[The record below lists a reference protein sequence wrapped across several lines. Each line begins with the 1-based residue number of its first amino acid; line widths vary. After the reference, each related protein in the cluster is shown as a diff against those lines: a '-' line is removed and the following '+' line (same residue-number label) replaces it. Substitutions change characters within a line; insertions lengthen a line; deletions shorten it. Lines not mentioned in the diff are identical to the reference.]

1 MGASALDF
9 DFSIMYRPGVDNQD
23 ADALSRQAWD
33 SGEGDPWRPSV
44 CEQQSEQSRA
54 TAAISVVGG
63 DVGTAAHIR
72 GKSVGPAH
80 TEEDKEKHK
89 EHCQEEVLRH

>member
-1 MGASALDF
+1 MMSALLLSF
-9 DFSIMYRPGVDNQD
+9 DFVFPNM
-23 ADALSRQAWD
+23 
-33 SGEGDPWRPSV
+33 
-44 CEQQSEQSRA
+44 
-54 TAAISVVGG
+54 TF
-63 DVGTAAHIR
+63 VGTAAHIR